1 MTGSNAGNEITV
13 VGSICQDLVVTV
25 PHLPERGE
33 TVLSRSFETFVGG
46 KGFNQALQAHRLGAK
61 VNFFGKLGADIYGDD
76 VIRQLDAEGF
86 PRDNIARTGSATA
99 LGMIMVEDGGMNY
112 IAGFSGANMEFR
124 PDDIDRV
131 ALVDALS
138 RSSHLILQME
148 IPPETNRLA
157 MELARGA
164 GCEVVMNFG
173 PYRPTEPADIE
184 LMDFLIFNEIEAS
197 GFYGAEIKNAADV
210 LTMGCRMKIMRGRV
224 VITLG
229 DEGAVVFT
237 TEAAIHLPAKKVEA
251 VDSTGA
257 GDSFVG
263 AFVYSLTKEDD
274 MVKAA
279 MFANKAAGISVT
291 RMGAMPSLPKE
302 GEINSGLS

>member
-1 MTGSNAGNEITV
+1 MNKNEITV
-13 VGSICQDLVVTV
+13 VGSICQDLVITV
-25 PHLPERGE
+25 PHLPARGE

-46 KGFNQALQAHRLGAK
+46 KGFNQALQIHRLGGK

-76 VIRQLDAEGF
+76 VIRQLDAERF
-86 PRDNIARTGSATA
+86 PTANILRTGSATA
-99 LGMIMVEDGGMNY
+99 LGMIMVEPGGMNY
-112 IAGFSGANMEFR
+112 IAGFSGANMEFL

-131 ALVDALS
+131 ALTDALS
-138 RSSHLILQME
+138 RSSRLILQME

-157 MELARGA
+157 MELARGT
-164 GCEVVMNFG
+164 GCEVVMNFA
-173 PYRPTEPADIE
+173 PYRQTLPADIE
-184 LMDFLIFNEIEAS
+184 LMGLLVFNEVEAS

-210 LTMGCRMKIMRGRV
+210 LTMGCQRRDMRGRV

-237 TEAAIHLPAKKVEA
+237 DVNAIHLPAKRVDA

-263 AFVYSLTKEDD
+263 ALVHSLAEEDD
-274 MVKAA
+274 LVKAA
-279 MFANKAAGISVT
+279 IFANKAAAISVT
-291 RMGAMPSLPKE
+291 RMGAMPSLPRADE
-302 GEINSGLS
+302 LN